1 MRVILLTVNLLNV
14 ADFWLTLR
22 VLGNGGGEAN
32 PIMRSLF
39 EVGPVWAGLFKMAA
53 IGLTSLLVWRC
64 RSYRMALA
72 AALTML
78 AIFTAVAFYHI
89 LGWAALG

>member
-1 MRVILLTVNLLNV
+1 MLLLTVNLLNV

-22 VLGNGGGEAN
+22 VLGNGGGEVN

-39 EVGPVWAGLFKMAA
+39 DVGPVWAGLFKMAA
-53 IGLTSLLVWRC
+53 IVLTSLLVWRC

-78 AIFTAVAFYHI
+78 AIFTAVTFYHI
-89 LGWAALG
+89 VGLAALS